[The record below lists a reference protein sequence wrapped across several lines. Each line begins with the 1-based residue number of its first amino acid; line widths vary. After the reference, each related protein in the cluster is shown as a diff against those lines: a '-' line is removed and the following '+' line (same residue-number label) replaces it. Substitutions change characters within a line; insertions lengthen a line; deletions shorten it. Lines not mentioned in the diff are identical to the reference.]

1 MSQTNAQLLADSLGT
16 ASTGTVPIG
25 GIILWSGSVASIPGG
40 YALCNGS
47 NGTPNLQDRFV
58 VGAGSGYA
66 VAATG
71 GSANAAVIS
80 HTHGVS
86 HTHGPGNLSG
96 YTNDPGNHTH
106 PLGITIAN
114 TAASGNGVNRNGNSN
129 PFQQNVGTGLGGA
142 HNHSVFINGGST
154 AASSIS
160 STGAA
165 TDGVAGS
172 NANLPPY
179 YALAYIMR
187 TS

>member
-25 GIILWSGSVASIPGG
+25 GIILWSGSTGSVPDGW
-40 YALCNGS
+40 ALCNGS

-71 GSANAAVIS
+71 GSANAVLVTHS
-80 HTHGVS
+80 HTTDSTINESDTNAKSLTG
-86 HTHGPGNLSG
+86 TFR
-96 YTNDPGNHTH
+96 NDPQPDPTGIFSQTNINHNEDSDQGTNGRLVAIDATH
-106 PLGITIAN
+106 RHTTDSQGE
-114 TAASGNGVNRNGNSN
+114 SGTNK
-129 PFQQNVGTGLGGA
+129 
-142 HNHSVFINGGST
+142 
-154 AASSIS
+154 
-160 STGAA
+160 
-165 TDGVAGS
+165 
-172 NANLPPY
+172 NLPPY

>member
-1 MSQTNAQLLADSLGT
+1 MSQTNAQLLADSLGN

-71 GSANAAVIS
+71 GNATVTLTTAQMPQ
-80 HTHGVS
+80 HNHGSRVTSVS
-86 HTHGPGNLSG
+86 LTTSTEKCDKDPNNSGNLL
-96 YTNDPGNHTH
+96 ND
-106 PLGITIAN
+106 
-114 TAASGNGVNRNGNSN
+114 
-129 PFQQNVGTGLGGA
+129 GTTL
-142 HNHSVFINGGST
+142 SVS
-154 AASSIS
+154 S
-160 STGAA
+160 STMSNK
-165 TDGVAGS
+165 GS
-172 NANLPPY
+172 SEAHENRPPY

>member
-25 GIILWSGSVASIPGG
+25 GIILWSGSTGSVPDGW
-40 YALCNGS
+40 ALCNGS

-71 GSANAAVIS
+71 GSANAVV
-80 HTHGVS
+80 VS
-86 HTHGPGNLSG
+86 H
-96 YTNDPGNHTH
+96 NHT
-106 PLGITIAN
+106 LTGG
-114 TAASGNGVNRNGNSN
+114 AASGTFV
-129 PFQQNVGTGLGGA
+129 T
-142 HNHSVFINGGST
+142 SVTTLREGRKSGST
-154 AASSIS
+154 FAVDSLTTNSASVSY
-160 STGAA
+160 TQP
-165 TDGVAGS
+165 TVNNEGVS
-172 NANLPPY
+172 ETNANLPPY